1 MHPVPLLVLAVED
14 DIGEVLLQAELAER
28 LGQGGRVR
36 PLALV
41 RQDQESVLLHLDV
54 RHSSERTSKSRKK
67 ILMGFFPL

>member
-1 MHPVPLLVLAVED
+1 MHQGPLLVLAVED

-28 LGQGGRVR
+28 LGQGGRVG

-54 RHSSERTSKSRKK
+54 RHSSERTSKRRKK
-67 ILMGFFPL
+67 S